1 MDLKEFQTT
10 LAEAKPPA
18 GVSVPVLALWH
29 EARGNWAASEWERAH
44 EILQDCSGSDAAWVH
59 AYLHRREGDIPNAR
73 YWYSRAERAPQ
84 DGSLEQEWADIALAL
99 LS

>member
-29 EARGNWAASEWERAH
+29 EARGNWAASDMGA
-44 EILQDCSGSDAAWVH
+44 GA
-59 AYLHRREGDIPNAR
+59 
-73 YWYSRAERAPQ
+73 
-84 DGSLEQEWADIALAL
+84 
-99 LS
+99 